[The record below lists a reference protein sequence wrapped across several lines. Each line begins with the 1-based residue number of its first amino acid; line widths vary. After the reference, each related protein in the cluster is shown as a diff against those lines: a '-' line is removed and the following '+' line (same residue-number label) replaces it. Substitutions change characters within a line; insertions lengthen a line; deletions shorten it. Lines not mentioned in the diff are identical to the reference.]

1 MLVLVLFLFLPSML
15 SISHSFSVSFL
26 SFCCV
31 EQRMRLLDNEH
42 LGAANEKRALLLLER
57 TLRAHYHS
65 TYSTS
70 LAEDENQWA
79 TLLSSLSS
87 QAQQE
92 NGIRCSEWP
101 GRRAGLENDT
111 LTTTTSTTT
120 TTGSSINSNEAG
132 APLVFPPICALA
144 RRQAVVLALLIN
156 NKRVV
161 LAAHGHLRDILW
173 SKYQRMTERMDD
185 KTHPGLTAVANT
197 AQDENKDEL

>member
-1 MLVLVLFLFLPSML
+1 
-15 SISHSFSVSFL
+15 
-26 SFCCV
+26 
-31 EQRMRLLDNEH
+31 MRLLDNEH

-57 TLRAHYHS
+57 TLRAHYHN

-70 LAEDENQWA
+70 LAEDESQWA

-92 NGIRCSEWP
+92 NDIRCSQWP
-101 GRRAGLENDT
+101 GRR
-111 LTTTTSTTT
+111 
-120 TTGSSINSNEAG
+120 SNEAV

-161 LAAHGHLRDILW
+161 LAAHGHLREILW
-173 SKYQRMTERMDD
+173 SKYQRITERMGN
-185 KTHPGLTAVANT
+185 KTQPGLTAA
-197 AQDENKDEL
+197 AAHDENKDEL